1 MADRTFCTAPKATRT
16 GRAALNG
23 GAPGLRVESSSRTI
37 PAEIFLGTDHL
48 APGARQTLQ
57 ARFEQGC
64 TFLRAPG
71 SSWATAAGADVTQAS
86 GIAPGAQWTK
96 HACLQSCSTNLAT
109 PGTFWA
115 VLTSRSCL
123 RTSLVTPGSCS
134 AFYAA
139 SITAPGALGTRQAG
153 CPWRR
158 PPLPSITRACGQC
171 CCVVLQQAKP
181 NFLDRLKVQGVFPT
195 RIGSAESKEKKPKIP
210 HVELF

>member
-1 MADRTFCTAPKATRT
+1 MFSFHQC
-16 GRAALNG
+16 
-23 GAPGLRVESSSRTI
+23 VCSSRVFGSNWPKELTTPI
-37 PAEIFLGTDHL
+37 ITMRLSGLKCVWHDSS
-48 APGARQTLQ
+48 PG
-57 ARFEQGC
+57 
-64 TFLRAPG
+64 
-71 SSWATAAGADVTQAS
+71 
-86 GIAPGAQWTK
+86 
-96 HACLQSCSTNLAT
+96 LQSCSTNLAT